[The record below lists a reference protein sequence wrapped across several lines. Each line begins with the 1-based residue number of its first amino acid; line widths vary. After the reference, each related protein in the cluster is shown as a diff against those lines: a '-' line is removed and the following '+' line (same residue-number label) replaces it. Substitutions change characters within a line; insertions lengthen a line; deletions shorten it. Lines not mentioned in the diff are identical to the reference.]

1 MPLPTLTPEQRSEAL
16 AKAAAARTARK
27 QLLDEV
33 KAGKLSLADVL
44 GRADSDELV
53 KKTKILAIVKALPG
67 GHPVTGLPHRV
78 ADLRVHCDA
87 HLLLWHLGDKGDR
100 FPVDLRAVVEVA

>member
-1 MPLPTLTPEQRSEAL
+1 MPTQPHDRKRGSTSVRSATGAELAGSWHLPPLRVRPLPPGLVCSP
-16 AKAAAARTARK
+16 AAGHPPPQMVA
-27 QLLDEV
+27 
-33 KAGKLSLADVL
+33 
-44 GRADSDELV
+44 
-53 KKTKILAIVKALPG
+53 G

>member
-1 MPLPTLTPEQRSEAL
+1 MPLRTLTPEQRSEAL

-67 GHPVTGLPHRV
+67 VGVVRAAQLLENTHVDPARRVGGLGARQRQ
-78 ADLRVHCDA
+78 ALIDA
-87 HLLLWHLGDKGDR
+87 T
-100 FPVDLRAVVEVA
+100 